1 MALRVSGV
9 AGQKSAA
16 LRTKAAKFSF
26 PRRTGNRFQ
35 LLVDGDEFFPVMR
48 EAIAAARSSVL
59 LELYLFESGRLADRF
74 ITLLGEAAQRGVQVN
89 LLLDDFGSR
98 LLSRHD
104 RQRLLDSGA
113 ELAFYNP
120 LAHNH
125 WRRNLLRNHRKL
137 LIIDGARAFTGGAGI
152 TDLFSAA
159 LHPTD
164 YWHELMLEI
173 RGPLVADWQTLFSN
187 TWRDV
192 AGQPLDLPPANPQPF
207 PDGASGRVAAN
218 GRSFYQADIVRSL
231 FKRVR
236 RARQRI
242 WLATAYFLPSWKL
255 RRALKRRARAGV
267 DVRLLLP
274 GPHTDHPSVRRLSQ
288 RHYGSLL
295 RSGVRIFEY
304 QPRFLHAKV
313 QLCDNWASIGSSNL
327 DRWNLRWNL
336 EANQELIDPVILQ
349 QLERLFTNDFAHS
362 QEIDY
367 RQWQKRPW
375 HRRRIEQLWAGVEAL
390 VRRLSEPRPPGP
402 LD

>member
-1 MALRVSGV
+1 MN
-9 AGQKSAA
+9 
-16 LRTKAAKFSF
+16 AAKFSF
-26 PRRTGNRFQ
+26 PRRTGNHFR
-35 LLVDGDEFFPVMR
+35 LLVDGDEFFPAMR
-48 EAIAAARSSVL
+48 DAIAAAQTSVL
-59 LELYLFESGRLADRF
+59 LELYLFESGSLADSF
-74 ITLLGEAAQRGVQVN
+74 IAVLGEAARRGVRVG

-98 LLSRHD
+98 LLTRHD
-104 RQRLLDSGA
+104 RQQLLDSGA
-113 ELAFYNP
+113 QLVFYNP
-120 LAHNH
+120 LARNH

-137 LIIDGARAFTGGAGI
+137 LIVDGERAFTGGAGI

-173 RGPLVADWQTLFSN
+173 RGPLVADWQTLFCN
-187 TWRDV
+187 TWQEV
-192 AGQPLDLPPANPQPF
+192 AGRALDLPPPPRLQPL
-207 PDGASGRVAAN
+207 PDGASGRVAAH
-218 GRSFYQADIVRSL
+218 GGSFYQADIVRSL

-236 RARQRI
+236 RARQRV

-274 GPHTDHPSVRRLSQ
+274 GPHTDHPSVRRLGQ
-288 RHYGSLL
+288 RHYGALL

-336 EANQELIDPVILQ
+336 EANQELSDPAILQ
-349 QLERLFTNDFAHS
+349 QLEGLFTSDFAHS

-367 RQWQKRPW
+367 RQWQRRPW
-375 HRRRIEQLWAGVEAL
+375 HRRWAEQLWAGVEAL
-390 VRRLSEPRPPGP
+390 VRRLSEPRPPGRR
-402 LD
+402 D